1 MESELPLVA
10 LPAWDWQVGTEHAQ
24 GADGGH
30 GQQGRHRLF
39 SGWYLLLGPQCG
51 FASPE
56 TIELRGATACGSAD
70 GSSHLRVCP
79 VGLFVLVLQLSEHQ
93 VRSTDKFPEGDEPS
107 LLCCFVLCGFSL
119 PLLTVLIPQLCVV
132 YL

>member
-1 MESELPLVA
+1 MVFAS
-10 LPAWDWQVGTEHAQ
+10 
-24 GADGGH
+24 
-30 GQQGRHRLF
+30 
-39 SGWYLLLGPQCG
+39 GPQCG

-56 TIELRGATACGSAD
+56 TIELKGATTSGSAD

-79 VGLFVLVLQLSEHQ
+79 VGLFVLVPKLSEHQ
-93 VRSTDKFPEGDEPS
+93 VRSTYEFPEGDEPS

-119 PLLTVLIPQLCVV
+119 PLLMVLIPQLCVI